1 MSVLGKNKRHVM
13 DEVRLLE
20 DLIGYCKYTKRN
32 KFWYKYLVKNDIRN
46 TFEGQNIQK

>member
-1 MSVLGKNKRHVM
+1 M
-13 DEVRLLE
+13 DKVRLLK

-32 KFWYKYLVKNDIRN
+32 KFWYKYLVKNEIRN